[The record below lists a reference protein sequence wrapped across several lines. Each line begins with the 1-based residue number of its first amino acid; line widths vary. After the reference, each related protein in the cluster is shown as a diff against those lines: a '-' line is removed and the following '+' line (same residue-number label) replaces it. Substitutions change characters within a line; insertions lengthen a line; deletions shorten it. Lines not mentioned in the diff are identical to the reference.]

1 MTRKFVLSC
10 LVMGSAFIPF
20 SVAQASSMSL
30 DFQTMKRADS
40 FVLVKGEDAVATG
53 AEKFITALADDG
65 IGFLADENIDTAKQ
79 KAAFKKLLNKN
90 FDLNTIAR
98 FSLGRHWRTANKA
111 QRDEYVKLFKDM
123 IVEVYSQRF
132 SDYQGQTLSVTGS
145 RKEGERDILVH
156 SLLEQNGQPDVK
168 IDWRVR
174 NRGGGYKVV
183 DVIVEGVSMA
193 LTQRSDFSSVVQRG
207 GGDMEALLAHLREK

>member
-1 MTRKFVLSC
+1 
-10 LVMGSAFIPF
+10 
-20 SVAQASSMSL
+20 
-30 DFQTMKRADS
+30 MKRKLFFSCFIAASVLAAIPVSEAGSFTGQNFSSDARHS
-40 FVLVKGEDAVATG
+40 FVLVNSDAVSVG

-65 IGFLADENIDTAKQ
+65 IGFLADENITTEKQ
-79 KAAFKKLLNKN
+79 KAAFRKLLNRN

-111 QRDEYVKLFKDM
+111 QRDEYVALFKDM
-123 IVEVYSQRF
+123 IIDVYSQRF
-132 SDYQGQTLSVTGS
+132 SDYQGQVLTVTGS
-145 RKEGERDILVH
+145 RKEGERDVLVH
-156 SLLEQNGQPDVK
+156 SLLEQESGPDVK

-174 NRGGGYKVV
+174 ERDGGYRVV

-207 GGDMEALLAHLREK
+207 GGDMEALLAHLRER